1 MGTRM
6 PVYPAG
12 PHRPHAVRRRPP
24 RQRHSGNAKPKRRS
38 AGRNAENRCRA
49 KERSPLPQT
58 NSPAPNSRQP
68 KRLAAREARP
78 PWPDSSFRAMQ
89 NRQSNVREN
98 CVPRW
103 VWQPT
108 ARKAFLPPF
117 LDRRNFGKLRIEQRA
132 VPRNT
137 GLKHRLDCPIHPTIR
152 TTTSS
157 QKPCRLLETNGL
169 GNLERPA
176 QIVQFFSIL
185 TAWRQLSSA
194 CTHPAPS
201 ASAGQPVKAR
211 VWRRFSWHSIPVT
224 GATLTWAVL
233 RALSWTSRMVASP
246 LLFEPGGI
254 G

>member
-1 MGTRM
+1 M
-6 PVYPAG
+6 
-12 PHRPHAVRRRPP
+12 
-24 RQRHSGNAKPKRRS
+24 
-38 AGRNAENRCRA
+38 
-49 KERSPLPQT
+49 ERSPLLQT

-132 VPRNT
+132 VPRKT
-137 GLKHRLDCPIHPTIR
+137 GLKHRPDCPDPSGQSGQR
-152 TTTSS
+152 
-157 QKPCRLLETNGL
+157 PAVRNLCRLLETNGL

-185 TAWRQLSSA
+185 TAWRQLSSVLA
-194 CTHPAPS
+194 HPGAVRFL
-201 ASAGQPVKAR
+201 AGQPVKAR
-211 VWRRFSWHSIPVT
+211 VWRRFSWHSISVT
-224 GATLTWAVL
+224 GATFTWAAL
-233 RALSWTSRMVASP
+233 CELSWTSRMVPSP
-246 LLFEPGGI
+246 LRSEPGGI
-254 G
+254 GRFRGNAGSSYTR